1 MSSKRKPN
9 WREDE
14 SVLLAEEVVKRR
26 DIIKGKAPTY
36 TSKDK
41 KNAWTAISENISA
54 AFRFATRTPEECE
67 KRWYAV
73 LMKCRG
79 EITAYRESQ
88 ESDGGTPPKP
98 LSALAVCVQQY
109 LGLCKVPVSP
119 VPSHDTPLLQVMKI
133 EDRKFLEPIITPIVP
148 VEDSW
153 TRPHTPSDEELTLDQ
168 LKREKIK
175 MQMKVLKLQE
185 EYYTL
190 KIKKLN
196 K

>member
-1 MSSKRKPN
+1 M
-9 WREDE
+9 
-14 SVLLAEEVVKRR
+14 LLAEEVVKRR

-88 ESDGGTPPKP
+88 ESGVYTVK
-98 LSALAVCVQQY
+98 
-109 LGLCKVPVSP
+109 LCKSVQFN
-119 VPSHDTPLLQVMKI
+119 LLI
-133 EDRKFLEPIITPIVP
+133 AILITPFFSRCSITV
-148 VEDSW
+148 
-153 TRPHTPSDEELTLDQ
+153 
-168 LKREKIK
+168 
-175 MQMKVLKLQE
+175 QMAALHPNL
-185 EYYTL
+185 
-190 KIKKLN
+190 
-196 K
+196 